1 MAGALAGRVV
11 LITGSSRGIGAAVA
25 VKVAGEGGRVAVHYH
40 RSAEAAQRTLERVK
54 EAGGDGETFAADV
67 ADGDQVERL
76 VRGVIERFGRLDGL
90 VNNAGRTQVGPFLKV
105 EPAEW
110 EEVLR
115 TDLSAAFHACRAALP
130 QMLQQGSGSIV
141 NICSRLAHMGI
152 AQTAAY
158 SAAKAGL
165 IGLTRSLAREF
176 GPRGIRI
183 NAVSPGFTIT
193 EMTAE
198 LAASEE
204 GRSRLRDIA
213 IGRFGEADEV
223 AEAVLFLLSDKASLF
238 VGQTLQP
245 NGGAYMP

>member
-11 LITGSSRGIGAAVA
+11 LVTGSSRGIGAAVA